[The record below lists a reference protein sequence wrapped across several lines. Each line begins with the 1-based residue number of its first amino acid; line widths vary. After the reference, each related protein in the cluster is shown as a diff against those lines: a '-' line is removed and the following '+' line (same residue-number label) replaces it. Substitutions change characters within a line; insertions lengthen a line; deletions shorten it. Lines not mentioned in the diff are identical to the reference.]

1 MSLLELLLLA
11 AFIGFPLL
19 QLLLEKL
26 KGGVPPEPPPEEPA
40 EEPPIPAARS
50 KPALPPLARS
60 SPSLPPRQEEGW
72 SSGWGSWPT
81 EAPVEQADEE
91 DVGEEDVGEHEA
103 EELIALQRRMASRQ
117 PSEAV
122 RVSVPVVSL
131 EALRVDRKAEHARL
145 HARPASRPAT
155 VRRATAPTIGA
166 LLHSPADLRRAI
178 VLAEVLGKPI
188 ALRDEG

>member
-11 AFIGFPLL
+11 AYIGFPLL
-19 QLLLEKL
+19 QLQLEKL
-26 KGGVPPEPPPEEPA
+26 KGGAPPEPPPEEPA

-50 KPALPPLARS
+50 KPSLPPLARS
-60 SPSLPPRQEEGW
+60 KPSLPPRQEEGW

-81 EAPVEQADEE
+81 EAPVEPT
-91 DVGEEDVGEHEA
+91 GEEDVGEHEA

-122 RVSVPVVSL
+122 RVTVPVVSL
-131 EALRVDRKAEHARL
+131 EALHVDRKAEHARL
-145 HARPASRPAT
+145 HARPVTRPAT
-155 VRRATAPTIGA
+155 VRRAAAPTIGA

-178 VLAEVLGKPI
+178 VLAEVLGKPM
-188 ALRDEG
+188 ALREEG

>member
-26 KGGVPPEPPPEEPA
+26 KGGEPPEPPPEGRA
-40 EEPPIPAARS
+40 EEPPIPAAKS
-50 KPALPPLARS
+50 KPSLPPLARS
-60 SPSLPPRQEEGW
+60 RPSLPPRQEEGW
-72 SSGWGSWPT
+72 SSEWGSWPT
-81 EAPVEQADEE
+81 ETPVELTDEE
-91 DVGEEDVGEHEA
+91 DAGVQEA
-103 EELIALQRRMASRQ
+103 DELIVPLGRMAAQ
-117 PSEAV
+117 ELSEAA

-131 EALRVDRKAEHARL
+131 EALHVDRKAEHARL
-145 HARPASRPAT
+145 HARPVSRAAT
-155 VRRATAPTIGA
+155 VRRAAAPTIGA

>member
-26 KGGVPPEPPPEEPA
+26 KGGEPPEPPPEGRA
-40 EEPPIPAARS
+40 EEPPIPAARRE
-50 KPALPPLARS
+50 A
-60 SPSLPPRQEEGW
+60 SLPPRQEEGW
-72 SSGWGSWPT
+72 SSEWGSWPT
-81 EAPVEQADEE
+81 ETPVELTDEE
-91 DVGEEDVGEHEA
+91 DAGVQEA
-103 EELIALQRRMASRQ
+103 DELIVPLGRMAAQ
-117 PSEAV
+117 ELSEAA

-131 EALRVDRKAEHARL
+131 EALHVDRKAEHTRL
-145 HARPASRPAT
+145 HARPVSRAAT
-155 VRRATAPTIGA
+155 VRRAAAPTIGA